1 MIHHSPEDKI
11 IYEDVHDEFLTSD
24 PWGDCKDGKFIGRI
38 VIPCELS
45 TGLNVPVYEFNV
57 EALIDDFCDSYGAND
72 GSRDGIFRDEILI
85 DDGFE
90 YKDESLTMA
99 KGIVSDLKAMT
110 ARLEAVI
117 AKSEEVA
124 RKGGDE

>member
-1 MIHHSPEDKI
+1 MIHSTPGDEV
-11 IYEDVHDEFLTSD
+11 IYKDIHDELVRTE
-24 PWGDCKDGKFIGRI
+24 PWGEYKDGRFVGCL
-38 VIPCELS
+38 VISDELS
-45 TGLNVPVYEFNV
+45 TRVDVPVYDFTV
-57 EALIDDFCDSYGAND
+57 VSLVDDFFNNYTSG
-72 GSRDGIFRDEILI
+72 DGIFRDEILI

-124 RKGGDE
+124 RQGGDE